1 MVDAIIILV
10 VVIILIFA
18 LKGSIKHFRGEGAC
32 CGGGSGSVK
41 TKKAKKKTLNG
52 PVVGRRTIRITG
64 MHCQNCVNGVT
75 RAINAIDG
83 AAAKVSLKNNSAEVS
98 CDRDVDKEKL
108 KRAVEDAGYKV
119 ISIRRQP

>member
-1 MVDAIIILV
+1 MVNA
-10 VVIILIFA
+10 VIILILVIVLIFTT
-18 LKGSIKHFRGEGAC
+18 KSSIKHFKGEGAC
-32 CGGGSGSVK
+32 CGGGSGTVRRPK
-41 TKKAKKKTLNG
+41 PKKKKLNG
-52 PVVGRRTIRITG
+52 PVTAHYTIEISG
-64 MHCQNCVNGVT
+64 MHCQNCANGVT

-83 AAAKVSLKNNSAEVS
+83 AAAKVSLRKNSADVS

>member
-1 MVDAIIILV
+1 MVNA
-10 VVIILIFA
+10 VIILILVIVLIFA
-18 LKGSIKHFRGEGAC
+18 TKSSIKHFKGEGAC
-32 CGGGSGSVK
+32 CGGGSGTARRPK
-41 TKKAKKKTLNG
+41 PKKKKLNG
-52 PVVGRRTIRITG
+52 PVTAHYTIEISG

>member
-1 MVDAIIILV
+1 MADAIIILV

-18 LKGSIKHFRGEGAC
+18 LKGSIKHFKGEGAC
-32 CGGGSGSVK
+32 CGGSGGVK
-41 TKKAKKKTLNG
+41 TKKTKKKTLEG
-52 PVVGRRTIRITG
+52 PVIRRRTIRISG

-108 KRAVEDAGYKV
+108 KRAVEDAGFKV
-119 ISIRRQP
+119 VSMS

>member
-1 MVDAIIILV
+1 MVNA
-10 VVIILIFA
+10 VIILILVIVLIFA
-18 LKGSIKHFRGEGAC
+18 TKSSIKHFKGEGAC
-32 CGGGSGSVK
+32 CGGGSGTVRRPK
-41 TKKAKKKTLNG
+41 PKKKKLNG
-52 PVVGRRTIRITG
+52 PVTAHYMIEISG

>member
-1 MVDAIIILV
+1 MVNA
-10 VVIILIFA
+10 VIILILVIVLIFA
-18 LKGSIKHFRGEGAC
+18 TKSSIKHYNGAGA
-32 CGGGSGSVK
+32 GGGGGGGPVWRPTPK
-41 TKKAKKKTLNG
+41 NKKLNG
-52 PVVGRRTIRITG
+52 PVTAHYTIEISG

-108 KRAVEDAGYKV
+108 KRAVEDAGFKV
-119 ISIRRQP
+119 VSMS

>member
-1 MVDAIIILV
+1 MVNA
-10 VVIILIFA
+10 VIILILVIVLIFA
-18 LKGSIKHFRGEGAC
+18 TKSSIKHFKGEGAC
-32 CGGGSGSVK
+32 CGGGSGTVRRPK
-41 TKKAKKKTLNG
+41 PKKKKLN
-52 PVVGRRTIRITG
+52 G

-108 KRAVEDAGYKV
+108 KRAVEDAGFKV
-119 ISIRRQP
+119 VSIS

>member
-1 MVDAIIILV
+1 MRQKVRSNISKERAPAAEADRV
-10 VVIILIFA
+10 R
-18 LKGSIKHFRGEGAC
+18 SD
-32 CGGGSGSVK
+32 
-41 TKKAKKKTLNG
+41 G
-52 PVVGRRTIRITG
+52 PVTAHYTIEISG

-108 KRAVEDAGYKV
+108 KRAVEDAGFKV
-119 ISIRRQP
+119 VSIS